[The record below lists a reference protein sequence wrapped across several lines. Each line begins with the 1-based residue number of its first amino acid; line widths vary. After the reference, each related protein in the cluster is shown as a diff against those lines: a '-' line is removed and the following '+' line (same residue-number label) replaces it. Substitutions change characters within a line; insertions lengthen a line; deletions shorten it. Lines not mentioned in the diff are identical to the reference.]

1 MSTNSVAGLLSNFG
15 ATFYLPQLVV
25 VISLRKY
32 TERLWEWLVLESL
45 LRNHAS
51 NARRAEA
58 YDGHL
63 DEAERK
69 NDGLASLGRAATKDE
84 KKTIW
89 PQRAQENETENI
101 LSM

>member
-1 MSTNSVAGLLSNFG
+1 MRIQKKRRRGSIENEEQSSYEYELAAGLLSNFG

-69 NDGLASLGRAATKDE
+69 NDGLA
-84 KKTIW
+84 
-89 PQRAQENETENI
+89 
-101 LSM
+101 